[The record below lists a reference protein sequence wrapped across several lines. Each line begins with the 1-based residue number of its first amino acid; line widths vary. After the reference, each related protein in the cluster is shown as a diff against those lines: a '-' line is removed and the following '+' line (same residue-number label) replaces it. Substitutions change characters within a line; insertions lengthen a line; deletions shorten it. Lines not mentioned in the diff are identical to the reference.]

1 MAATTLKRLDRAV
14 AVSSVVV
21 GRAGFDGHV
30 SLFGDER
37 FALNEGR
44 VLIGNTIG
52 KSGAARW
59 TKILLASTILGSG
72 GATSASVLAL
82 SMAVS
87 LGGVSQA
94 FSATAPDS
102 KDTLLDGVGESDTWS
117 TNHTLLYDLLVGL
130 RTTGATLTIDSGAV
144 VTVGDRMIIAGNGNS
159 QGTVVVSGA
168 GSELNVVRTNSVLG
182 NTLYVGG
189 GGDGYAATY
198 IYGGDG
204 TLRIENGGKADAK
217 TTYVGAGQLA
227 KGTLIVTGQGSLL
240 NSDNLYLATGLGS
253 TASSTVTISD
263 GGSITSNY
271 VETGGDFSDTPGTKI
286 TVTGDGSKWVNT
298 GNFVLGGDLTVENG
312 GAVTTSTAEI
322 GNSTIAENTLYL
334 TGSGSSF
341 NASDKL
347 TIESG
352 NLSVAN
358 GAKLN
363 VANSINLRGEGGYLT
378 IGGKIDMSSAFDE
391 PRPLA
396 AEAAGSI
403 NQEAVIIFGSTNN
416 EGHLSFNHTGTGS
429 TAFELKNALV
439 GDGVITALAGETILS
454 GDLSKFYSTASGLDA
469 GVVVNGDG
477 AKLVLKSDLGTA
489 AADSGT
495 FPDPTRFNV
504 QNGTLVLGGE
514 TGQVVTNAFGGK
526 SYSSRILVGDPSRP
540 GLARLEGWGTVG
552 GLDVNGGNVVAPG
565 TSDSRT
571 GTITV
576 KGDLH
581 FYAGSLYD
589 VDIAGSGASDKLVV
603 EAVDQGGIARIDGNV
618 DVRVTALDAAA
629 NYQTGQTYTI
639 LTATNGIDGQF
650 AQAVSQ
656 SAFLDVSLD
665 QQTNQVDLKIKV
677 KDAGNP
683 GEPGNPGNPGNPGE
697 PGNPSNPGNPGNP
710 GQPSRPGP
718 NVSGPFDDVTETN
731 NQYET
736 AVALNSLPQD
746 GGAGHALY
754 NALLPLNAADGR
766 AAFEQLSG
774 EVHASG
780 STALINS
787 SQYVRN
793 LANDR
798 VRAAFGD
805 VAAASLPVMA
815 YGPDGKDIEAATTAK
830 TAAWGQVFG
839 AWSSLD
845 GDGNASRMKQST
857 GGFVTGIDTELAE
870 AWRVGVL
877 AGYSRTSF
885 DAKDRSSSGDS
896 DNYHLG
902 LYGGTRWGA
911 LALRTGLSYTWSNIE
926 TGRTVSFRGFN
937 DGLSAD
943 YDAGAFQAF
952 GELGYRLDAAGAA
965 FEPFVNLAH
974 VSLHTDGFTE
984 KGGAAALSAE
994 AQTTN
999 TTFSTLGLRAS
1010 TDFMLGSVAAS
1021 ANGTVGWKHA
1031 FGDTTPFSKVGFA
1044 GSSLFTVA
1052 GVPIAK
1058 NTFVLQTGL
1067 DMKVTDNATL
1077 GISYNGEFG
1086 SGSSTNG
1093 VDARLGIRF

>member
-1 MAATTLKRLDRAV
+1 M
-14 AVSSVVV
+14 
-21 GRAGFDGHV
+21 
-30 SLFGDER
+30 
-37 FALNEGR
+37 
-44 VLIGNTIG
+44 
-52 KSGAARW
+52 
-59 TKILLASTILGSG
+59 
-72 GATSASVLAL
+72 
-82 SMAVS
+82 
-87 LGGVSQA
+87 
-94 FSATAPDS
+94 
-102 KDTLLDGVGESDTWS
+102 
-117 TNHTLLYDLLVGL
+117 
-130 RTTGATLTIDSGAV
+130 
-144 VTVGDRMIIAGNGNS
+144 
-159 QGTVVVSGA
+159 
-168 GSELNVVRTNSVLG
+168 
-182 NTLYVGG
+182 
-189 GGDGYAATY
+189 
-198 IYGGDG
+198 
-204 TLRIENGGKADAK
+204 
-217 TTYVGAGQLA
+217 
-227 KGTLIVTGQGSLL
+227 
-240 NSDNLYLATGLGS
+240 
-253 TASSTVTISD
+253 
-263 GGSITSNY
+263 
-271 VETGGDFSDTPGTKI
+271 
-286 TVTGDGSKWVNT
+286 
-298 GNFVLGGDLTVENG
+298 TVENG
-312 GAVTTSTAEI
+312 GTVTTSTAEI
-322 GNSTIAENTLYL
+322 GNSIIAENTVYL
-334 TGSGSSF
+334 TGAGSSF
-341 NASDKL
+341 NVTDKL
-347 TIESG
+347 TIEDG
-352 NLSVAN
+352 NLSVGS

-363 VANSINLRGEGGYLT
+363 VANGINLRGENGYLT
-378 IGGKIDMSSAFDE
+378 IGGKIDMSDVFDE
-391 PRPLA
+391 PKALA
-396 AEAAGSI
+396 AEAGGSI
-403 NQEAVIIFGSTNN
+403 NKEAVISFGTTRS

-429 TAFELKNALV
+429 TAYTLENALV
-439 GDGVITALAGETILS
+439 GDGIITALAGETILS
-454 GDLSKFYSTASGLDA
+454 GDLTKFYSTAGRLGG
-469 GVVVNGDG
+469 GVVVDGDN
-477 AKLVLKSDLGTA
+477 AKLVLKGDLGTA
-489 AADSGT
+489 ASD
-495 FPDPTRFNV
+495 PDPISPTRTSFRVN
-504 QNGTLVLGGE
+504 NGALVLGGA
-514 TGQVVTNAFGGK
+514 TGQLVANN
-526 SYSSRILVGDPSRP
+526 SYYSSVVDVNAKG
-540 GLARLEGWGTVG
+540 RLEGWGTVG
-552 GLDVNGGNVVAPG
+552 STDINGGTIAPG
-565 TSDSRT
+565 TSDNRI

-576 KGDLH
+576 KGNLT
-581 FYAGSLYD
+581 FYANSIYN
-589 VDIAGSGASDKLVV
+589 VDIAGNGTSDRIVV
-603 EAVDQGGIARIDGNV
+603 EAVNQNGVADIKNNV
-618 DVRVTALDAAA
+618 NVNVTALDASA

-639 LTATNGIDGQF
+639 LTAAGGITGQF
-650 AQAVSQ
+650 AQALSQ

-665 QQTNQVDLKIKV
+665 QQANQVDLKIQV
-677 KDAGNP
+677 KKDPTEPGKP
-683 GEPGNPGNPGNPGE
+683 GEEPGKPGE
-697 PGNPSNPGNPGNP
+697 EPGKPGEEPGKP
-710 GQPSRPGP
+710 GEEPGKPSRPGP
-718 NVSGPFDDVTETN
+718 NVNGPFDDATETK

-754 NALLPLNAADGR
+754 NALLPLSAAEGR

-774 EVHASG
+774 EVHASA

-793 LANDR
+793 AANDR

-805 VAAASLPVMA
+805 VAAAAMPVMA
-815 YGPDGKDIEAATTAK
+815 YGPDGKDIEAATTAR

-839 AWSSLD
+839 AWSSID

-885 DAKDRSSSGDS
+885 DAKDRTSSGDS

-1031 FGDTTPFSKVGFA
+1031 FGDTTPFTTVGFA

>member
-1 MAATTLKRLDRAV
+1 M
-14 AVSSVVV
+14 
-21 GRAGFDGHV
+21 
-30 SLFGDER
+30 
-37 FALNEGR
+37 
-44 VLIGNTIG
+44 IGNTIG

-72 GATSASVLAL
+72 SAGIAIAL
-82 SMAVS
+82 SAAVS
-87 LGGVSQA
+87 LAGVSQA
-94 FSATAPDS
+94 FAATPPDS

-117 TNHTLLYDLLVGL
+117 TNHTLLNDLLVGL
-130 RTTGATLTIDSGAV
+130 NLQGAVLTINSGAN
-144 VTVGDRMIIAGNGNS
+144 VTVGDRLIIAGNKNS

-168 GSELNVVRTNSVLG
+168 GSELNIVRTNSVLG

-189 GGDGYAATY
+189 GGNGDAAVY

-204 TLRIENGGKADAK
+204 TLRIENGGKADSK
-217 TTYVGAGQLA
+217 YTYVGAGQLA
-227 KGTLIVTGQGSLL
+227 KGTLVVTGNGSLL
-240 NSDNLYLATGLGS
+240 NTNELYLNTGLGS
-253 TASSTVTISD
+253 ASGSTVTISD
-263 GGSITSNY
+263 GGSIATNY
-271 VETGGDFSDTPGTKI
+271 VSTGGDFSSTPGTKI
-286 TVTGDGSKWVNT
+286 TVTGGGSKWVNT
-298 GNFVLGGDLTVENG
+298 GNFVLGGDMTIENG

-334 TGSGSSF
+334 TGDKSSF
-341 NASDKL
+341 NVTDKL
-347 TIESG
+347 TIEDG

-363 VANSINLRGEGGYLT
+363 VANGIKLTGENGYLT
-378 IGGKIDMSSAFDE
+378 IGGKIDMSDVFDE
-391 PRPLA
+391 PKPLA

-403 NQEAVIIFGSTNN
+403 NKEAVITFGSTKN
-416 EGHLSFNHTGTGS
+416 EGHLSFNHTGTGG
-429 TAFELKNALV
+429 TAYTMENALV
-439 GDGVITALAGETILS
+439 GDGIITALAGETILS
-454 GDLSKFYSTASGLDA
+454 GDLTKFYSTAGRLGG
-469 GVVVNGDG
+469 GVVVDGDS
-477 AKLVLKSDLGTA
+477 AKLVLKGDLGTA
-489 AADSGT
+489 ASDPHPIS
-495 FPDPTRFNV
+495 PTRTSFRVN
-504 QNGTLVLGGE
+504 NGSLVLGGA
-514 TGQVVTNAFGGK
+514 TGQLVANN
-526 SYSSRILVGDPSRP
+526 SYYSSVVDVNAKGW
-540 GLARLEGWGTVG
+540 LEGWGTVG
-552 GLDVNGGNVVAPG
+552 STDVNGGVIAPG
-565 TSDSRT
+565 TSDNRI

-576 KGDLH
+576 KGNLT
-581 FYAGSLYD
+581 FYANSNYN
-589 VDIAGSGASDKLVV
+589 VDIASNGTSDRIVV
-603 EAVDQGGIARIDGNV
+603 ESVNQNGVADIKNNV
-618 DVRVTALDAAA
+618 NVNVTALEAAT

-639 LTATNGIDGQF
+639 LTAAGGITGQF

-665 QQTNQVDLKIKV
+665 QQANQVDLKIKV
-677 KDAGNP
+677 KQDPGGQNP
-683 GEPGNPGNPGNPGE
+683 GGQNPGGQNPGGQNPG
-697 PGNPSNPGNPGNP
+697 GQNPGGQNPGGQNP
-710 GQPSRPGP
+710 GGQNPGGQPSRPGP

-780 STALINS
+780 ATALINS

-793 LANDR
+793 AANDR

-805 VAAASLPVMA
+805 VAAAAMPVMA

-839 AWSSLD
+839 AWSSID

-1031 FGDTTPFSKVGFA
+1031 FGDTTPFTKVG
-1044 GSSLFTVA
+1044 
-1052 GVPIAK
+1052 
-1058 NTFVLQTGL
+1058 
-1067 DMKVTDNATL
+1067 
-1077 GISYNGEFG
+1077 
-1086 SGSSTNG
+1086 
-1093 VDARLGIRF
+1093 

>member
-1 MAATTLKRLDRAV
+1 M
-14 AVSSVVV
+14 VVE
-21 GRAGFDGHV
+21 RAGFDGHA

-72 GATSASVLAL
+72 GAGIAIAL
-82 SMAVS
+82 SAAVS
-87 LGGVSQA
+87 LAGVSQA
-94 FSATAPDS
+94 FAATPPDS

-117 TNHTLLYDLLVGL
+117 SDRAFTDDLIIGLY
-130 RTTGATLTIDSGAV
+130 TQGAVLTIDSGAK
-144 VTVGDRMIIAGNGNS
+144 VTVGDNVIIAGNGGS
-159 QGTVVVSGA
+159 QGTVVVTGP
-168 GSELNVVRTNSVLG
+168 GSELNVLRTG
-182 NTLYVGG
+182 TGDKTLNIGG
-189 GGDGYAATY
+189 GGDGYAAVP

-217 TTYVGAGQLA
+217 YTYVGYGQKA
-227 KGTLIVTGQGSLL
+227 KGTLVVTGQGSSLTTDEL
-240 NSDNLYLATGLGS
+240 RLGTGLDATG
-253 TASSTVTISD
+253 SSTITIAN
-263 GGSITSNY
+263 GGSIATNS
-271 VETGGDFSDTPGTKI
+271 VETFGKGSSDHLSANVL
-286 TVTGDGSKWVNT
+286 VTGEGSKWVNA
-298 GNFVLGGDLTVENG
+298 GNFKLGGDMTIENG
-312 GAVTTSTAEI
+312 ASVTTSTALI
-322 GNSTIAENTLYL
+322 DNSIINENTLYL
-334 TGSGSSF
+334 TGDKSSF
-341 NASDKL
+341 NVSDRL
-347 TIESG
+347 TIEDG

-363 VANSINLRGEGGYLT
+363 VANGIKLTGENGYLT
-378 IGGKIDMSSAFDE
+378 IGGKIDMSDVFDE
-391 PRPLA
+391 PKPLA

-403 NQEAVIIFGSTNN
+403 NKEAVITFGSTKS

-429 TAFELKNALV
+429 NAYTMENALV
-439 GDGVITALAGETILS
+439 GDGIITALAGETILS
-454 GDLSKFYSTASGLDA
+454 GDLTKFYSTAGRLGG
-469 GVVVNGDG
+469 GVVVDGDT
-477 AKLVLKSDLGTA
+477 AKLVLKGDLGTA
-489 AADSGT
+489 ASDPHPIS
-495 FPDPTRFNV
+495 PTRTSFRVN
-504 QNGTLVLGGE
+504 NGTLVLGGA
-514 TGQVVTNAFGGK
+514 TGQMVANN
-526 SYSSRILVGDPSRP
+526 SYYSSVFDVNAKG
-540 GLARLEGWGTVG
+540 RLEGWGTIG
-552 GLDVNGGNVVAPG
+552 STDVNGGVIAPG
-565 TSDSRT
+565 TSDNRI

-576 KGDLH
+576 KGNLT
-581 FYAGSLYD
+581 FYADSIYN
-589 VDIAGSGASDKLVV
+589 VDIAGNGTSDKIVV
-603 EAVDQGGIARIDGNV
+603 ESVNQNGVADIKNNV
-618 DVRVTALDAAA
+618 NVKVTALDAAA

-639 LTATNGIDGQF
+639 LTAAGGITGQF
-650 AQAVSQ
+650 AQALSE

-665 QQTNQVDLKIKV
+665 QQANQVDLKIQV
-677 KDAGNP
+677 KKDPNEP
-683 GEPGNPGNPGNPGE
+683 GEPTEPGKPGE
-697 PGNPSNPGNPGNP
+697 PTEPGKPGEPTEP
-710 GQPSRPGP
+710 GKPSRPGP
-718 NVSGPFDDVTETN
+718 NVSGPFDDATETK

-780 STALINS
+780 ATALINS

-793 LANDR
+793 AANDR

-815 YGPDGKDIEAATTAK
+815 YGPDGKDIEAATTAR

-839 AWSSLD
+839 AWSSID

-857 GGFVTGIDTELAE
+857 GGFITGIDTELAE

-1044 GSSLFTVA
+1044 GSSLFTVT
-1052 GVPIAK
+1052 GVPIAR

>member
-1 MAATTLKRLDRAV
+1 
-14 AVSSVVV
+14 
-21 GRAGFDGHV
+21 
-30 SLFGDER
+30 LFGDER

-72 GATSASVLAL
+72 SAGIAIAL
-82 SMAVS
+82 SAAVS
-87 LGGVSQA
+87 LAGVSQA
-94 FSATAPDS
+94 FAATPPDS

-117 TNHTLLYDLLVGL
+117 TNHTLLNDLLVGL
-130 RTTGATLTIDSGAV
+130 NLQGAVLTINSGAN
-144 VTVGDRMIIAGNGNS
+144 VTVGDRLIIAGNKNS

-168 GSELNVVRTNSVLG
+168 GSELNIVRTNSVLG

-189 GGDGYAATY
+189 GGNGDAAVY

-204 TLRIENGGKADAK
+204 TLRIENGGKADSK
-217 TTYVGAGQLA
+217 YTYVGAGQLA
-227 KGTLIVTGQGSLL
+227 KGTLVVTGNGSLL
-240 NSDNLYLATGLGS
+240 NTNELYLNTGLGS
-253 TASSTVTISD
+253 ASGSTVTISD
-263 GGSITSNY
+263 GGSIATNY
-271 VETGGDFSDTPGTKI
+271 VSTGGDFSSTPGTKI
-286 TVTGDGSKWVNT
+286 TVTGGGSKWVNT
-298 GNFVLGGDLTVENG
+298 GNFVLGGDMTIENG

-334 TGSGSSF
+334 TGDKSSF
-341 NASDKL
+341 NVTDKL
-347 TIESG
+347 TIEDG

-363 VANSINLRGEGGYLT
+363 VANGIKLTGENGYLT
-378 IGGKIDMSSAFDE
+378 IGGKIDMSDVFDE
-391 PRPLA
+391 PKPLA

-403 NQEAVIIFGSTNN
+403 NKEAVITFGSTKN
-416 EGHLSFNHTGTGS
+416 EGHLSFNHTGTGG
-429 TAFELKNALV
+429 TAYTMENALV
-439 GDGVITALAGETILS
+439 GDGIITALAGETILS
-454 GDLSKFYSTASGLDA
+454 GDLTKFYSTAGRLGG
-469 GVVVNGDG
+469 GVVVDGDS
-477 AKLVLKSDLGTA
+477 AKLVLKGDLGTA
-489 AADSGT
+489 ASDPHPIS
-495 FPDPTRFNV
+495 PTRTSFRVN
-504 QNGTLVLGGE
+504 NGSLVLGGA
-514 TGQVVTNAFGGK
+514 TGQLVANN
-526 SYSSRILVGDPSRP
+526 SYYSSVVDVNAKGW
-540 GLARLEGWGTVG
+540 LEGWGTVG
-552 GLDVNGGNVVAPG
+552 STDVNGGVIAPG
-565 TSDSRT
+565 TSDNRI

-576 KGDLH
+576 KGNLT
-581 FYAGSLYD
+581 FYANSNYN
-589 VDIAGSGASDKLVV
+589 VDIASNGTSDRIVV
-603 EAVDQGGIARIDGNV
+603 ESVNQNGVADIKNNV
-618 DVRVTALDAAA
+618 NVNVTALEAAT

-639 LTATNGIDGQF
+639 LTAAGGITGQF

-665 QQTNQVDLKIKV
+665 QQANQVDLKIKV
-677 KDAGNP
+677 KQDPGGQNP
-683 GEPGNPGNPGNPGE
+683 GGQNPGGQNPGGQNPG
-697 PGNPSNPGNPGNP
+697 GQNPGGQNPGGQNP
-710 GQPSRPGP
+710 GGQNPGGQPSRPGP

-780 STALINS
+780 ATALINS

-793 LANDR
+793 AANDR

-805 VAAASLPVMA
+805 VAAAAMPVMA

-839 AWSSLD
+839 AWSSID

-1031 FGDTTPFSKVGFA
+1031 FGDTTPFTKVGFA

>member
-1 MAATTLKRLDRAV
+1 M
-14 AVSSVVV
+14 
-21 GRAGFDGHV
+21 
-30 SLFGDER
+30 
-37 FALNEGR
+37 
-44 VLIGNTIG
+44 IGNTIG

-72 GATSASVLAL
+72 SAGIAIAL
-82 SMAVS
+82 SAAVS
-87 LGGVSQA
+87 LAGVSQA
-94 FSATAPDS
+94 FAATPPDS

-117 TNHTLLYDLLVGL
+117 TNHTLLNDLLVGL
-130 RTTGATLTIDSGAV
+130 NLQGAVLTINSGAN
-144 VTVGDRMIIAGNGNS
+144 VTVGDRLIIAGNKNS

-168 GSELNVVRTNSVLG
+168 GSELNIVRTNSVLG

-189 GGDGYAATY
+189 GGNGDAAVY

-204 TLRIENGGKADAK
+204 TLRIENGGKADSK
-217 TTYVGAGQLA
+217 YTYVGAGQLA
-227 KGTLIVTGQGSLL
+227 KGTLVVTGNGSLL
-240 NSDNLYLATGLGS
+240 NTNELYLNTGLGS
-253 TASSTVTISD
+253 ASGSTVTISD
-263 GGSITSNY
+263 GGSIATNY
-271 VETGGDFSDTPGTKI
+271 VSTGGDFSSTPGTKI
-286 TVTGDGSKWVNT
+286 TVTGGGSKWVNT
-298 GNFVLGGDLTVENG
+298 GNFVLGGDMTIENG

-334 TGSGSSF
+334 TGDKSSF
-341 NASDKL
+341 NVTDKL
-347 TIESG
+347 TIEDG

-363 VANSINLRGEGGYLT
+363 VANGIKLTGENGYLT
-378 IGGKIDMSSAFDE
+378 IGGKIDMSDVFDE
-391 PRPLA
+391 PKPLA

-403 NQEAVIIFGSTNN
+403 NKEAVITFGSTKN
-416 EGHLSFNHTGTGS
+416 EGHLSFNHTGTGG
-429 TAFELKNALV
+429 TAYTMENALV
-439 GDGVITALAGETILS
+439 GDGIITALAGETILS
-454 GDLSKFYSTASGLDA
+454 GDLTKFYSTAGRLGG
-469 GVVVNGDG
+469 GVVVDGDS
-477 AKLVLKSDLGTA
+477 AKLVLKGDLGTA
-489 AADSGT
+489 ASDPHPIS
-495 FPDPTRFNV
+495 PTRTSFRVN
-504 QNGTLVLGGE
+504 NGSLVLGGA
-514 TGQVVTNAFGGK
+514 TGQLVANN
-526 SYSSRILVGDPSRP
+526 SYYSSVVDVNAKGW
-540 GLARLEGWGTVG
+540 LEGWGTVG
-552 GLDVNGGNVVAPG
+552 STDVNGGVIAPG
-565 TSDSRT
+565 TSDNRI

-576 KGDLH
+576 KGNLT
-581 FYAGSLYD
+581 FYANSNYN
-589 VDIAGSGASDKLVV
+589 VDIASNGTSDRIVV
-603 EAVDQGGIARIDGNV
+603 ESVNQNGVADIKNNV
-618 DVRVTALDAAA
+618 NVNVTALEAAT

-639 LTATNGIDGQF
+639 LTAAGGITGQF

-665 QQTNQVDLKIKV
+665 QQANQVDLKIKV
-677 KDAGNP
+677 KQDPGGQNP
-683 GEPGNPGNPGNPGE
+683 GGQNPGGQNPGGQNPG
-697 PGNPSNPGNPGNP
+697 GQNPGGQNPGGQNP
-710 GQPSRPGP
+710 GGQNPGGQPSRPGP

-780 STALINS
+780 ATALINS

-793 LANDR
+793 AANDR

-805 VAAASLPVMA
+805 VAAAAMPVMA

-839 AWSSLD
+839 AWSSID

-1031 FGDTTPFSKVGFA
+1031 FGDTTPFTKVGFA

>member
-1 MAATTLKRLDRAV
+1 M
-14 AVSSVVV
+14 VV
-21 GRAGFDGHV
+21 GRAGFDDHV
-30 SLFGDER
+30 LLFGDER
-37 FALNEGR
+37 FAFNEGR
-44 VLIGNTIG
+44 VLIGKTIG

-59 TKILLASTILGSG
+59 TKILLASTILGGG
-72 GATSASVLAL
+72 GAGIASGIAL
-82 SMAVS
+82 SAAVS
-87 LGGVSQA
+87 LAGVSQA
-94 FSATAPDS
+94 FSAPPDS
-102 KDTLLDGVGESDTWS
+102 KDYLIDGTSDTWS
-117 TNHTLLYDLLVGL
+117 SNRAFTNDLLVGL
-130 RTTGATLTIDSGAV
+130 FTRGVTLTIDSGAD
-144 VTVGDRMIIAGNGNS
+144 VTVGGRMIIAGNKNS

-168 GSELNVVRTNSVLG
+168 GSELNIARTNNILG
-182 NTLYVGG
+182 NSLYVGG
-189 GGDGYAATY
+189 GGDGNAATY

-204 TLRIENGGKADAK
+204 TLRIENGGKVDSK
-217 TTYVGAGQLA
+217 YTNIGAGQLA
-227 KGTLIVTGQGSLL
+227 KGTLIVTGKGSLL
-240 NSDNLYLATGLGS
+240 NSDELYLRTGLGS
-253 TASSTVTISD
+253 TDSSSITIKD
-263 GGSITSNY
+263 GGSITTKY
-271 VETGGDFSDTPGTKI
+271 FETAGDFSDTPGAKVL
-286 TVTGDGSKWVNT
+286 VTGEGSKWVNT
-298 GNFVLGGDLTVENG
+298 GNFKLGGDMTIENG
-312 GAVTTSTAEI
+312 GFVETSTAEI
-322 GNSTIAENTLYL
+322 GNSLIAENTLFL
-334 TGSGSSF
+334 TGGTSSF
-341 NASDKL
+341 NVTDKL
-347 TIESG
+347 TIAAG

-358 GAKLN
+358 GATLKA
-363 VANSINLRGEGGYLT
+363 ANGINLKGDAGHLT
-378 IGGKIDMSSAFDE
+378 IGGKIDMTNVFDE
-391 PRPLA
+391 PKALA

-403 NQEAVIIFGSTNN
+403 NKEAVITFGSTKN
-416 EGHLSFNHTGTGS
+416 EGHLNFNHTGTGS
-429 TAFELKNALV
+429 TAYTLENALV
-439 GDGVITALAGETILS
+439 GDGIITALAGETILS
-454 GDLSKFYSTASGLDA
+454 GDLTKFYSTAGRLGG
-469 GVVVNGDG
+469 GVVVDGDG
-477 AKLVLKSDLGTA
+477 AKLTLKGDLGTA
-489 AADSGT
+489 ASDPSFFPTVTT
-495 FPDPTRFNV
+495 FRVN
-504 QNGTLVLGGE
+504 NGTLALGGE
-514 TGQVVTNAFGGK
+514 TGRLVANN
-526 SYSSRILVGDPSRP
+526 SYYSSRADVEAKG
-540 GLARLEGWGTVG
+540 RLEGWGTVG
-552 GLDVNGGNVVAPG
+552 STDINGGVIAPG
-565 TSDSRT
+565 TSDKRI

-576 KGDLH
+576 KGNLT
-581 FYAGSLYD
+581 FYANSLYN
-589 VDIAGSGASDKLVV
+589 VDIAGNGTSDKIVV
-603 EAVDQGGIARIDGNV
+603 EAVNQNGVVDIKNNV
-618 DVRVTALDAAA
+618 NVNVTALDAAA

-639 LTATNGIDGQF
+639 LTAAGGINGQF
-650 AQAVSQ
+650 AQALSQ

-665 QQTNQVDLKIKV
+665 QKTNQVDLKIKV
-677 KDAGNP
+677 KQDP
-683 GEPGNPGNPGNPGE
+683 GEPGKPGE
-697 PGNPSNPGNPGNP
+697 PSEPGKPGEPSEPGKPGEPSEP
-710 GQPSRPGP
+710 GKPSRPGP
-718 NVSGPFDDVTETN
+718 NVDGPFDDVTETR

-746 GGAGHALY
+746 GGAGNALY

-774 EVHASG
+774 EVHASA
-780 STALINS
+780 STALVNS

-793 LANDR
+793 AANDR

-815 YGPDGKDIEAATTAK
+815 YGPDGKDIEAASTAK

-845 GDGNASRMKQST
+845 GNGNASRMKQST
-857 GGFVTGIDTELAE
+857 GGFITGIDTELAE

-926 TGRTVSFRGFN
+926 TARSVSFRGFN

-999 TTFSTLGLRAS
+999 TTFTTLGLRAS

-1031 FGDTTPFSKVGFA
+1031 FGDTTPFTKVGFA

-1067 DMKVTDNATL
+1067 DMKVTDNATI